1 MPATGN
7 APRHLVLKSGSTTLT
22 LDKDA
27 GKASLRRKFFMWN
40 LKPAETPL
48 SDITQIKID
57 VAVDRASGVEVFHTT
72 LVMRTGKAWALPA
85 ANAQDA
91 QTKATAIR
99 AFLGVTA

>member
-1 MPATGN
+1 M
-7 APRHLVLKSGSTTLT
+7 
-22 LDKDA
+22 
-27 GKASLRRKFFMWN
+27 
-40 LKPAETPL
+40 
-48 SDITQIKID
+48 
-57 VAVDRASGVEVFHTT
+57 